1 MRTISRVR
9 KPLVGLLLLI
19 VLSFSCCM
27 GAFAATKE
35 QAMNTLANTVF
46 NTVKDNTYSRSGGG
60 TMKGSSL
67 LSRDDQL
74 GHKTINE
81 ASFSQLSS
89 SEQQRFLSDV
99 VEASNTVADKGT
111 GGVDESTV
119 QLWWKELQQKN
130 GVGSKFMTVLLQDT
144 KPDFVAA
151 QAIWKPFSGPV
162 GIVLGLGAI
171 GIMSLIGVVMVADI
185 AYIALPPVRI
195 FASESENGKGKK
207 TIRSF
212 LFTHEAT
219 NAVTIAENTGGN
231 GNGETKQ
238 ALGIY
243 FKRRVI
249 MLIMLGICLMY
260 LVNGQIY
267 TLVGWILDLVS
278 GFLHF

>member
-1 MRTISRVR
+1 MRTICRVR
-9 KPLVGLLLLI
+9 KPIVGLLLLI
-19 VLSFSCCM
+19 VLSFSSCI
-27 GAFAATKE
+27 GVFAATKE

-99 VEASNTVADKGT
+99 VEASNAVADKGT

-151 QAIWKPFSGPV
+151 QAIWKPFAGPV
-162 GIVLGLGAI
+162 GIILGVGAI

-243 FKRRVI
+243 FKRRVV

-267 TLVGWILDLVS
+267 TLVGWVLDLVS

>member
-1 MRTISRVR
+1 MRTICRIR

-19 VLSFSCCM
+19 VLSFSSCM
-27 GAFAATKE
+27 GVFAVTQDEALTALSEKVTTRLR
-35 QAMNTLANTVF
+35 NR
-46 NTVKDNTYSRSGGG
+46 TYHLSGGG
-60 TMKGSSL
+60 TTKGSEL
-67 LSRDDQL
+67 LKKDSSV
-74 GHKTINE
+74 GHNSINE
-81 ASFSQLSS
+81 SMFSQLSS
-89 SEQQRFLSDV
+89 SEQQRFISDV
-99 VEASNTVADKGT
+99 VDASNTVAEQGT
-111 GGVDESTV
+111 SGIDDSTV

-151 QAIWKPFSGPV
+151 QAIWKPFSGPIGV
-162 GIVLGLGAI
+162 ILGLGAI
-171 GIMSLIGVVMVADI
+171 AIMSLIGVVMVADI

-243 FKRRVI
+243 FKRRVV